1 MGRRWAERASPNY
14 IKATLYGIICIDFLR
29 GDSIYVAVAPIIL
42 PVTQGKTSCK
52 ANEITANSDPSVPP
66 IQEVTGSHVPMQMK
80 TLRGWSLEDL
90 GNTPVCT
97 QTISMVENPPM
108 LVRM

>member
-1 MGRRWAERASPNY
+1 MGRRWAERAFLNY

-29 GDSIYVAVAPIIL
+29 GDSIYVAPIIL
-42 PVTQGKTSCK
+42 TVTQGKTSSK
-52 ANEITANSDPSVPP
+52 ASEITDNSDTSVPP
-66 IQEVTGSHVPMQMK
+66 IQAVTGGHVPMQMK
-80 TLRGWSLEDL
+80 MLRGWSLEDL

-97 QTISMVENPPM
+97 QTISMVENLPM